1 MSVHK
6 RLSVII
12 PAYNEGEGI
21 AATLEELIAFVD
33 LEETEIIVVDDG
45 SSDDTAEKAAA
56 FPEVRLIRHGRNRG
70 YGAAIKTGAR
80 LAEGEVIAWYD
91 ADGQHRPEDLV
102 RVVEELWQRDLDYCI
117 GVRGKDSYEDPGR
130 ALGKAI
136 LRVFLRVFARQ
147 NPTDFNSGLRAFRR
161 GVLLKYLSLLPQGF
175 GASTVTTLLMQ
186 EEGYLG
192 GEVPIIVRKR
202 VGKSSVKQVRDG
214 LRTILLILN
223 VILLFHPMR
232 VFGSCG
238 TALVLVGAVYGTI
251 SAVRWGNG
259 LPVLAAVLILF
270 GAQLFCFGLLSLQ
283 ISRMRRA
290 RFEELD
296 VILLHDAAEAGRRE
310 LL

>member
-6 RLSVII
+6 QVSVII

-21 AATLEELIAFVD
+21 AAALRELIAYVD
-33 LEETEIIVVDDG
+33 MEETEILVVDDG
-45 SSDDTAEKAAA
+45 STDDTAEQAGA

-80 LAEGEVIAWYD
+80 AAEGEIIAWYD

-102 RVVEELWQRDLDYCI
+102 RVVEELREKGLDYCI

-130 ALGKAI
+130 VFGKFI
-136 LRVFLRVFARQ
+136 LRSFLRVFARQ

-192 GEVPIIVRKR
+192 GETPITVRQR
-202 VGKSSVKQVRDG
+202 VGKSSVRQIRDG
-214 LRTILLILN
+214 MRTILLILN

-232 VFGSCG
+232 VFGGWG
-238 TALVLVGAVYGTI
+238 TALVLAGAVYGAVC
-251 SAVRWGNG
+251 AVRWGGG

-270 GAQLFCFGLLSLQ
+270 GFQLFCFGLLSLQ

-296 VILLHDAAEAGRRE
+296 TALLRDAAAAGGRTIP
-310 LL
+310 

>member
-6 RLSVII
+6 RLSVVI

-21 AATLEELIAFVD
+21 AAALEELIAFVD

-45 SSDDTAEKAAA
+45 SSDDTAEKVAA

-80 LAEGEVIAWYD
+80 LSEGEAIAWYD
-91 ADGQHRPEDLV
+91 ADGQHRPEDLA
-102 RVVEELWQRDLDYCI
+102 RVVEELWEKDLDYCI

-130 ALGKAI
+130 VLGKAI

-147 NPTDFNSGLRAFRR
+147 NPTDFNSGLR
-161 GVLLKYLSLLPQGF
+161 
-175 GASTVTTLLMQ
+175 
-186 EEGYLG
+186 
-192 GEVPIIVRKR
+192 
-202 VGKSSVKQVRDG
+202 
-214 LRTILLILN
+214 
-223 VILLFHPMR
+223 

-238 TALVLVGAVYGTI
+238 IVLVLVGAVYGVI

-270 GAQLFCFGLLSLQ
+270 GLQLFCFGLLSLQ

-296 VILLHDAAEAGRRE
+296 VILLHDAEAAAGRRG